1 MANSPPLFV
10 VDDTSPTILYF
21 PFGDTLSIPNFTA
34 GWNPLFN
41 QTSFGGVP
49 LEVENSTTVHIT
61 SLNNAS
67 FSYKWKGTGIQLAG
81 YTTDASYTI
90 LLDGFPR
97 DANSTKTLL
106 ASIQNLDNVDHE
118 ISLTT
123 NISDTTQNQTSSF
136 LVFDKAT
143 ILAPPASD
151 NTTVDTLFTPQS
163 LNDSGISFSGEW
175 NFQNSSGNGL
185 SPVYISNNPGDS
197 AFVKFNGTALQIYG
211 TVSPQG
217 GNYTVKLDNVTTQF
231 SANASFT
238 QNDTLLFF
246 ASALNTNVAHD
257 VQILNNG
264 GTLILPFNGFVVFS
278 SGDPNIPSTGNTPGA
293 ASPGGNLS
301 SGSLPKGTIAAL
313 VLAGI
318 LAFLLISGLLF
329 FFFVWRPMKI
339 KHRQALRERYMLE
352 RDASGGDAVLNIGQH
367 TPSYASNNSPTGSRR
382 TRGSQRSSGRSGFL
396 RWKREMESTDGGN
409 VLGALGLIFRHS
421 YSPKDKPPSHL
432 DDDNLYDDGSGS
444 RKSSNFSFRS
454 PAQSPGSKGK
464 SRWTGKS
471 KQDVPSFTIDLPPLN
486 LSQEHFK
493 SEIPALLPLA
503 TAPTPVSDFTS
514 LTYMSTPDTRN
525 FRELSFNAPFSHLPN
540 TSRPQHP
547 AASPDYGKTDSNGA
561 LLIRDGFDRSNK
573 SESEVDF
580 RSSLVSSRQEPDL
593 QVHVQEFEVQ
603 STNATFS
610 SRRSG
615 SRTTA
620 SMYAREMDRGSV
632 RTNDD
637 GLSMLGPATAR
648 AAIRSLSPRTSEL
661 AFTHLGLDQPVPS
674 ASHPADVARSP
685 RERLVSDETL
695 RPQSQNPLAE
705 VDLARHD
712 RRKTVESA
720 SRKSARLSVRFE
732 DDADRLTLSSKNQ
745 SAELTDDR
753 LLVPPGRLEV
763 PRAAFRLTPQRPV
776 TSTSPISEADSKV
789 ATSFLDLS
797 GSNSHSNS
805 DSSQK
810 EPSLASQGQGLK
822 SRWSATTGTDLGSH
836 NLRQE
841 SSDSQNS
848 GGSTSSPSSNFP
860 FPVSLPASPHHPE
873 GFKPSPPVTPSLG
886 TYQTLAPGRLNIH
899 PHPFGIAMNPASP
912 SDSVPISISDLHFR
926 HSDSENDE
934 LITDS
939 TADPGSHL
947 PPHPPLPSI
956 PPTPT
961 SPPPYNAPS
970 HIAPPTSPTLSS
982 PSYIVSRVFP
992 HSRSNSAIDPQSPS
1006 AHRTA
1011 GSS

>member
-1 MANSPPLFV
+1 MANSLPLFV

-67 FSYKWKGTGIQLAG
+67 FSLKWKGTGIQLAG

-90 LLDGFPR
+90 LLDGSPR

-106 ASIQNLDNVDHE
+106 ASIQNLDNVDHD

-123 NISDTTQNQTSSF
+123 IILDTTQNQTSSF

-143 ILAPPASD
+143 ILAPPTSD

-163 LNDSGISFSGEW
+163 LNDSGISFIGEW
-175 NFQNSSGNGL
+175 SFQNTSGNGL
-185 SPVYISNNPGDS
+185 SPVYISNNLDDS
-197 AFVKFNGTALQIYG
+197 ASAEFNGTALQIYG

-217 GNYTVKLDNVTTQF
+217 GNYTVKLDNVTSQF
-231 SANASFT
+231 SANASFI
-238 QNDTLLFF
+238 QNNTLLFF
-246 ASALNTNVAHD
+246 ASALNTDVAHD
-257 VQILNNG
+257 VQISNNG
-264 GTLILPFNGFVVFS
+264 GTLILPFNGFVVYS
-278 SGDPNIPSTGNTPGA
+278 SGDPNIPSTGTTPGA

-318 LAFLLISGLLF
+318 LAFLLISSLLF

-352 RDASGGDAVLNIGQH
+352 RDVNGGDAVLNIGQH
-367 TPSYASNNSPTGSRR
+367 TPSYVSNISPTGSRR

-421 YSPKDKPPSHL
+421 YSPKDKAPSHL
-432 DDDNLYDDGSGS
+432 DDDNLYEDGSGS
-444 RKSSNFSFRS
+444 RKSSNISFTS
-454 PAQSPGSKGK
+454 PTQSPGRKGK

-486 LSQEHFK
+486 LSQEHF
-493 SEIPALLPLA
+493 EIPTLLPPP
-503 TAPTPVSDFTS
+503 TAHTPLSDFTS

-525 FRELSFNAPFSHLPN
+525 FRELSFNAPFSHLSN
-540 TSRPQHP
+540 TSHPQPP
-547 AASPDYGKTDSNGA
+547 AASPDYGKTVSHGA
-561 LLIRDGFDRSNK
+561 PLIRDGFHRSNE

-580 RSSLVSSRQEPDL
+580 RSSLVSTRQEPDL

-610 SRRSG
+610 TRRSV
-615 SRTTA
+615 SRTAA

-661 AFTHLGLDQPVPS
+661 AFTNLSLDQPLPS
-674 ASHPADVARSP
+674 ASYSENDARFP
-685 RERLVSDETL
+685 RERLISDETL
-695 RPQSQNPLAE
+695 RPQSQDPSAD
-705 VDLARHD
+705 VDLARHE
-712 RRKTVESA
+712 RRKTTESA
-720 SRKSARLSVRFE
+720 SRKSRLSVRFE
-732 DDADRLTLSSKNQ
+732 DDTDRLTSSSQNQ
-745 SAELTDDR
+745 SAELADDR

-776 TSTSPISEADSKV
+776 TSPISEADSKV

-797 GSNSHSNS
+797 GSNSQSNS

-810 EPSLASQGQGLK
+810 ELSLASQGQGLK

-899 PHPFGIAMNPASP
+899 PHPFGIVMNPASP

-961 SPPPYNAPS
+961 SPPPLNAPS
-970 HIAPPTSPTLSS
+970 HIAPPTSPTLSN